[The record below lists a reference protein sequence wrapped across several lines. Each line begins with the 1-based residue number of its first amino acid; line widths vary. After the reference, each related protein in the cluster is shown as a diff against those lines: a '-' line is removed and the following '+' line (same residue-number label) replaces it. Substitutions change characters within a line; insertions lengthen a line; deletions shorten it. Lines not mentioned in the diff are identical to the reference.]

1 LAQALFVPGV
11 SSNFTARPS
20 NVKSFSKK
28 ALRLEL
34 NPLRIKQPGQ
44 NHCAQEHREA
54 QAAIYLYVG
63 QDDEAYR
70 VEENKMFAEELK
82 TRGASYGFKAYPARI
97 LATCG
102 GYACGTFSS
111 SPANT

>member
-1 LAQALFVPGV
+1 LFVPGV

-34 NPLRIKQPGQ
+34 NPLSIKQPGQ

-82 TRGASYGFKAYPARI
+82 TRGASYGFEAYPARI
-97 LATCG
+97 LVTCG